1 MRQHQ
6 KRRNVQMSTLKAP
19 RRRVNWLKRDW
30 RLYAMLAIPVIW
42 YLLFCYKPM
51 VGVVIAF
58 QKYSLVKGMWG
69 SRWAWRSTEYF
80 CSRAS

>member
-1 MRQHQ
+1 
-6 KRRNVQMSTLKAP
+6 MSTLKAP

-51 VGVVIAF
+51 V
-58 QKYSLVKGMWG
+58 
-69 SRWAWRSTEYF
+69 
-80 CSRAS
+80 